1 MTHELDLKE
10 LRKVIEAGVTP
21 GPWETVINCDD
32 EDLPE
37 TVAVGSGEYL
47 ASGGANYRAND
58 LILVVDTSSYEEGH
72 ELDEVLRRAKFIATF
87 DPPTVLALLNRISEA
102 EAERDFRQ
110 QENKELFDKLQAVR
124 TLRDEWLSKYPDP
137 YHSLA
142 IPAAVTEIDIA
153 LDGEQPSSK
162 CLYCDNMTAYETDNG
177 GWNDVSTCDGC
188 KSKLGG
194 GTRG

>member
-58 LILVVDTSSYEEGH
+58 LILEVDTSSYEEGH

-87 DPPTVLALLNRISEA
+87 DPPTILALLTRLEQT
-102 EAERDFRQ
+102 E
-110 QENKELFDKLQAVR
+110 
-124 TLRDEWLSKYPDP
+124 
-137 YHSLA
+137 
-142 IPAAVTEIDIA
+142 AAVARVREVLEHHTFVADDKYGDLAASQYYGDSELEAVAAKSITRA
-153 LDGEQPSSK
+153 LDGEP
-162 CLYCDNMTAYETDNG
+162 NE
-177 GWNDVSTCDGC
+177 
-188 KSKLGG
+188 
-194 GTRG
+194 